1 MEQPLFRDEK
11 RLQDKARSYSL
22 SKNQIKAAPY
32 NLIGKITFS
41 GMGGRKSWA
50 TGMLIS

>member
-1 MEQPLFRDEK
+1 MEQPLFGDEK
-11 RLQDKARSYSL
+11 RLQDKARSHPL
-22 SKNQIKAAPY
+22 SKSQIKEAPY